1 MNDRARWSA
10 LAYPGIF
17 KGALSVRARTI
28 TPTMLLAAAE
38 AIAAR
43 APKGDLV
50 PSPFD
55 PKVHAAVRD
64 AVAAQARAEGLA
76 NTARV

>member
-1 MNDRARWSA
+1 
-10 LAYPGIF
+10 
-17 KGALSVRARTI
+17 
-28 TPTMLLAAAE
+28 MLLAAAE